1 MPSDSE
7 RKPLPFEPQK
17 NRKKTEAKK
26 SEQKATKSAK
36 PASSKSTKSTSAP
49 AKAQSPTQS
58 SASSAKPRSAQPSRR
73 SANRQTLDET
83 RIPDAVGKRMIRRM
97 AVFCGVP
104 TALGV
109 STFFASYFIVVNEVF
124 DLPNSAV
131 VLVSMACF
139 GLGVIGLSYGVL
151 SASWEEDVPGTLLGF
166 GEFKTNLGRMTA
178 AWREARKQQS

>member
-17 NRKKTEAKK
+17 SRKKAESKPKDAKSATNK
-26 SEQKATKSAK
+26 PTKSASAK
-36 PASSKSTKSTSAP
+36 SQAKSPAKSQSAP
-49 AKAQSPTQS
+49 PA
-58 SASSAKPRSAQPSRR
+58 RR
-73 SANRQTLDET
+73 SANQRTLDET

-97 AVFCGVP
+97 AVFCGIP

-109 STFFASYFIVVNEVF
+109 STFFASYFIVVNGVF

-151 SASWEEDVPGTLLGF
+151 SASWEEETPGTLLGI
-166 GEFKTNLGRMTA
+166 GEFKINLGRMTA
-178 AWREARKQQS
+178 AWRDARKQQS

>member
-17 NRKKTEAKK
+17 NRKKTESKK
-26 SEQKATKSAK
+26 SEQKATKAAAK
-36 PASSKSTKSTSAP
+36 TASSNSMKATSAP
-49 AKAQSPTQS
+49 AKA
-58 SASSAKPRSAQPSRR
+58 KPSSAQPARR

-97 AVFCGVP
+97 AVFCGIP

-109 STFFASYFIVVNEVF
+109 STFFASYFIVVNGVF

-139 GLGVIGLSYGVL
+139 GLGVVGLSYGVL
-151 SASWEEDVPGTLLGF
+151 SASWEEETPGTLLGI
-166 GEFKTNLGRMTA
+166 GEFKINLGRMTA
-178 AWREARKQQS
+178 AWRDARKQQS

>member
-17 NRKKTEAKK
+17 NRKKTESKQ
-26 SEQKATKSAK
+26 SEQKATKAAK
-36 PASSKSTKSTSAP
+36 TASSKSTKSTSAP
-49 AKAQSPTQS
+49 AKAKSQAQ
-58 SASSAKPRSAQPSRR
+58 SSAKPSSAQPARR

-97 AVFCGVP
+97 AVFCGIP

-109 STFFASYFIVVNEVF
+109 STFFASYFIVVNGVF

-151 SASWEEDVPGTLLGF
+151 SASWEEDMPGTLLGI

-178 AWREARKQQS
+178 AWRDARKQQS